1 MVLRP
6 ESESLI
12 LMLDNIDIFI
22 LCYYMLLYL
31 IIDIHIKGNVMRTSL
46 NIDDAMLN
54 EVMKI
59 TGVENRSEAIRIAL
73 ASYLKQQR
81 KNKILA
87 LRGNVDIEDNWQ
99 QLRELEK
106 SE

>member
-1 MVLRP
+1 MISYVIT
-6 ESESLI
+6 E
-12 LMLDNIDIFI
+12 
-22 LCYYMLLYL
+22 
-31 IIDIHIKGNVMRTSL
+31 IHIKGNVMRTSL
-46 NIDDAMLN
+46 NIDDDMLN

>member
-1 MVLRP
+1 MISYV
-6 ESESLI
+6 I
-12 LMLDNIDIFI
+12 TDAN
-22 LCYYMLLYL
+22 
-31 IIDIHIKGNVMRTSL
+31 IKGNVMRTSL
-46 NIDDAMLN
+46 NIDDAILH

-59 TGVENRSEAIRIAL
+59 TGKENRSEAIRIAL
-73 ASYLKQQR
+73 AFYLKQQR

-106 SE
+106 TE

>member
-1 MVLRP
+1 
-6 ESESLI
+6 
-12 LMLDNIDIFI
+12 
-22 LCYYMLLYL
+22 
-31 IIDIHIKGNVMRTSL
+31 MRISL
-46 NIDDAMLN
+46 NIDDSILS

-59 TGVENRSEAIRIAL
+59 TGKVNRSEAIRIAL
-73 ASYLKQQR
+73 ASYLKQQK

>member
-1 MVLRP
+1 
-6 ESESLI
+6 
-12 LMLDNIDIFI
+12 
-22 LCYYMLLYL
+22 
-31 IIDIHIKGNVMRTSL
+31 MRTSL
-46 NIDDAMLN
+46 NIDDDMLN